1 MFARLI
7 EISTRVIILPLIHI
21 LTGPVCTNSNTCIS
35 FSLKQNIIYNKIAKR
50 RTYFQNML
58 RKEKTYFQNDP
69 LEVAFS
75 KGSCYFKFFE
85 LKAIEFL
92 FQLLLKFLLQWEED
106 MMAIFFLFLFFD

>member
-7 EISTRVIILPLIHI
+7 EISKRVIILPLIHI
-21 LTGPVCTNSNTCIS
+21 LTGPVCTNSNICIS

-50 RTYFQNML
+50 KTYFQNML
-58 RKEKTYFQNDP
+58 RREKTYFQNNP

-92 FQLLLKFLLQWEED
+92 FKLLL
-106 MMAIFFLFLFFD
+106 

>member
-1 MFARLI
+1 MFAKLI
-7 EISTRVIILPLIHI
+7 EITTRVIILPLIHI
-21 LTGPVCTNSNTCIS
+21 LIGPVCTSSNTCIS

-50 RTYFQNML
+50 KTYFQNMLRKEKTYFQNML

-75 KGSCYFKFFE
+75 KGTCYFKFFE

-92 FQLLLKFLLQWEED
+92 FKLLL
-106 MMAIFFLFLFFD
+106 